1 MVLGSGFELLAE
13 AVFNFVAFYALST
26 SLIPRSP
33 HHPQHPVSASYS
45 MQRRGWGRGGGG
57 GGGGQGEFIT

>member
-13 AVFNFVAFYALST
+13 AVFNYALSA

-33 HHPQHPVSASYS
+33 HHPVSASYS
-45 MQRRGWGRGGGG
+45 MQRRG
-57 GGGGQGEFIT
+57 GGGQGEFIT